1 MKKRRY
7 SLDDRDYMEDE
18 YFVDTRKSKDKRK
31 ERRFDRALRTRDIS
45 ALTEEEGLDP
55 MDVEDDIW
63 TNEIIE
69 GTDDANLQVH
79 K

>member
-1 MKKRRY
+1 MKKRRF

-18 YFVDTRKSKDKRK
+18 YFIDSRKNKDKRK

-63 TNEIIE
+63 ANEIIE